1 MIRSL
6 LFAAFVGNL
15 LLIEAASVLSLG
27 RAKRQDVGS
36 YCSKHAEH
44 YAKFCN
50 MRVSDLDSETFTKLA
65 KFCPAYKKHCGVDG
79 VEKKEAGEMI
89 VPPPLPRGDARLD
102 LPLSPLTH
110 RIHETPS
117 ITSEKVQLTAAMIA
131 SCTPDCTASYCT
143 TECKCANT
151 HPKVH
156 ALCNPPAS
164 GDMANTCQRWY
175 AKCPMFQPV
184 QYY

>member
-102 LPLSPLTH
+102 LPLSSHSSL
-110 RIHETPS
+110 
-117 ITSEKVQLTAAMIA
+117 
-131 SCTPDCTASYCT
+131 
-143 TECKCANT
+143 
-151 HPKVH
+151 VH